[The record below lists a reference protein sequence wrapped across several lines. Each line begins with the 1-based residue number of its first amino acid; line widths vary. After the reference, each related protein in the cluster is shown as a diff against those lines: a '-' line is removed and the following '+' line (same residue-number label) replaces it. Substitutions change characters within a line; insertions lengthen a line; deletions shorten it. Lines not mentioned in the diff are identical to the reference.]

1 MVIAIL
7 VLVIIFWYGSSK
19 EVHRQLHHLNVKGA
33 EWITS
38 SSGKIMKGI
47 FTVLAVLLL
56 AFACSSSASGY
67 RGCSDTMKSSM
78 MIGLYILVLGM
89 ILAGF
94 ILFFTENYESAY
106 YVAIITLILTV
117 LAALNLAIT
126 RRGGAALAMAF
137 VAVFAGVCAYVTY
150 QISSN
155 NKSCHKRVRH

>member
-19 EVHRQLHHLNVKGA
+19 EVHRQLHHLNAKGV

-38 SSGKIMKGI
+38 SSGKIMMSI
-47 FTVLAVLLL
+47 FIIAAVLLL
-56 AFACSSSASGY
+56 AFACSSAASGY
-67 RGCSDTMKSSM
+67 SGCSDKMKSSM
-78 MIGLYILVLGM
+78 MIGLFILVLGL

-106 YVAIITLILTV
+106 YVAIITMILTV
-117 LAALNLAIT
+117 LAALNLALT

-137 VAVFAGVCAYVTY
+137 VAAFAGVCAYVAY
-150 QISSN
+150 QINSN
-155 NKSCHKRVRH
+155 NKSCHKRDRH